1 MACGECVIPPLGYPG
16 CYPPAIPTDVGRR
29 IVRVSVPGLQGPPG
43 ETGALGYST
52 RTCASLGALSAA
64 VEKSG
69 IALDTLTEEG
79 SYVVTGATGL
89 PADFTADP
97 VFVTVTKAGTATV
110 QMVGGV
116 QGAEYKLFARTA
128 ADGAYGEFAQ
138 IGAKTDLTD
147 YAKKSEVATQIS
159 EAVNPVKTTAE
170 AAQAK
175 ANENAG
181 KITALGATVGEHTTK
196 LTSLESQVQTNTAA
210 IQKNAGDI
218 TTINVTLEELQAT
231 DIVLSGDF
239 SDPHKQLVNL
249 VDNTNFQIS
258 GSNIQNG
265 SSSYNKNSGTSYGYI
280 KLTTKE
286 QCTLSVTGYVS
297 SESNSD
303 FGGVYV
309 GSKIYKPT
317 QSQAKNGTADSTGTY
332 LIRQSGSNSSKE
344 YTMTLTA
351 NTTYY
356 LNFFYVKDSS
366 SNSNSD
372 QIFVSKIQYRAV
384 V

>member
-1 MACGECVIPPLGYPG
+1 MKNDLLGGAGEAYDTLKELADALVTNKN
-16 CYPPAIPTDVGRR
+16 AITA
-29 IVRVSVPGLQGPPG
+29 LQQIAQGHVQFDK
-43 ETGALGYST
+43 AQ
-52 RTCASLGALSAA
+52 SLNDEQKKQARANIGALSAA

-89 PADFTADP
+89 PADFTSDP

-159 EAVNPVKTTAE
+159 EAVNPVKATAE

-181 KITALGATVGEHTTK
+181 KITALEATVGEHTTK

-218 TTINVTLEELQAT
+218 TTINANIGTKQ
-231 DIVLSGDF
+231 DF
-239 SDPHKQLVNL
+239 VAAFEAAL
-249 VDNTNFQIS
+249 
-258 GSNIQNG
+258 
-265 SSSYNKNSGTSYGYI
+265 
-280 KLTTKE
+280 
-286 QCTLSVTGYVS
+286 
-297 SESNSD
+297 
-303 FGGVYV
+303 
-309 GSKIYKPT
+309 
-317 QSQAKNGTADSTGTY
+317 A
-332 LIRQSGSNSSKE
+332 
-344 YTMTLTA
+344 
-351 NTTYY
+351 
-356 LNFFYVKDSS
+356 
-366 SNSNSD
+366 
-372 QIFVSKIQYRAV
+372 
-384 V
+384 

>member
-1 MACGECVIPPLGYPG
+1 MAEISKSLES
-16 CYPPAIPTDVGRR
+16 
-29 IVRVSVPGLQGPPG
+29 RVSEFAARTGQEIKKVRGEIATSNTAAEALTQRVAANEGAITNLQSEVAKKVEIDDAQASATKTYSSQKVDSQITAAKQSVKNDLLGGAG
-43 ETGALGYST
+43 EAYDTLKELADALVTNKDAITALQQIAQGHVQFDK
-52 RTCASLGALSAA
+52 AQSLNDEQKKQARANIGALSAA

-89 PADFTADP
+89 PADFTSDP

-159 EAVNPVKTTAE
+159 EAVNPVKATAE

-181 KITALGATVGEHTTK
+181 KITALEATVGEHTTK

-218 TTINVTLEELQAT
+218 TTINANIGTKQDFVAT
-231 DIVLSGDF
+231 FEAAL
-239 SDPHKQLVNL
+239 
-249 VDNTNFQIS
+249 
-258 GSNIQNG
+258 
-265 SSSYNKNSGTSYGYI
+265 
-280 KLTTKE
+280 
-286 QCTLSVTGYVS
+286 
-297 SESNSD
+297 
-303 FGGVYV
+303 
-309 GSKIYKPT
+309 
-317 QSQAKNGTADSTGTY
+317 A
-332 LIRQSGSNSSKE
+332 
-344 YTMTLTA
+344 
-351 NTTYY
+351 
-356 LNFFYVKDSS
+356 
-366 SNSNSD
+366 
-372 QIFVSKIQYRAV
+372 
-384 V
+384 

>member
-1 MACGECVIPPLGYPG
+1 MAEISKSLES
-16 CYPPAIPTDVGRR
+16 
-29 IVRVSVPGLQGPPG
+29 RVSEFAARTGQEIKKVRGEIATSNTAAEALTQRVAANEGAITNLQSEVALKVEIDDAQASATKTYSSQKVDSQITAAKQSVKNDLLGGAG
-43 ETGALGYST
+43 EAYDTLKELADALVTNKDAITALQQIAQGHVQFDK
-52 RTCASLGALSAA
+52 AQSLNDEQKKQARANIGALSAA

-89 PADFTADP
+89 PADFTSDP

-159 EAVNPVKTTAE
+159 EAVNPVKATAE

-181 KITALGATVGEHTTK
+181 KITALEATVGEHTTK

-218 TTINVTLEELQAT
+218 TTINANIGTKQ
-231 DIVLSGDF
+231 DF
-239 SDPHKQLVNL
+239 VAAFEAAL
-249 VDNTNFQIS
+249 
-258 GSNIQNG
+258 
-265 SSSYNKNSGTSYGYI
+265 
-280 KLTTKE
+280 
-286 QCTLSVTGYVS
+286 
-297 SESNSD
+297 
-303 FGGVYV
+303 
-309 GSKIYKPT
+309 
-317 QSQAKNGTADSTGTY
+317 A
-332 LIRQSGSNSSKE
+332 
-344 YTMTLTA
+344 
-351 NTTYY
+351 
-356 LNFFYVKDSS
+356 
-366 SNSNSD
+366 
-372 QIFVSKIQYRAV
+372 
-384 V
+384 

>member
-1 MACGECVIPPLGYPG
+1 MAEISKSLES
-16 CYPPAIPTDVGRR
+16 
-29 IVRVSVPGLQGPPG
+29 RVSEFAARTGQEIKKVRGEIATSNTAAEALTQRVAANEGAITNLQSEVAQKVEIDDAQASATKTYSSQKVDSQITAAKQSVKNDLLGGAG
-43 ETGALGYST
+43 EAYDTLKELADALVTNKDAITALQQIAQGHVQFDK
-52 RTCASLGALSAA
+52 AQSLNDEQKKQARANIGALSAA

-89 PADFTADP
+89 PADFTSDP

-159 EAVNPVKTTAE
+159 EAVNPVKATAE

-181 KITALGATVGEHTTK
+181 KITALEATVGEHTTK

-218 TTINVTLEELQAT
+218 TTINANIGTKQ
-231 DIVLSGDF
+231 DF
-239 SDPHKQLVNL
+239 VAAFEAAL
-249 VDNTNFQIS
+249 
-258 GSNIQNG
+258 
-265 SSSYNKNSGTSYGYI
+265 
-280 KLTTKE
+280 
-286 QCTLSVTGYVS
+286 
-297 SESNSD
+297 
-303 FGGVYV
+303 
-309 GSKIYKPT
+309 
-317 QSQAKNGTADSTGTY
+317 A
-332 LIRQSGSNSSKE
+332 
-344 YTMTLTA
+344 
-351 NTTYY
+351 
-356 LNFFYVKDSS
+356 
-366 SNSNSD
+366 
-372 QIFVSKIQYRAV
+372 
-384 V
+384 

>member
-1 MACGECVIPPLGYPG
+1 MAEISKSLES
-16 CYPPAIPTDVGRR
+16 
-29 IVRVSVPGLQGPPG
+29 RVSEFAARTGQEIKKVRGEIATSNTAAEALTQRVAANEGAITNLQSEVAKKVEIDDAQASATKTYSSQKVDSQITAAKQAVKNDLLGGAG
-43 ETGALGYST
+43 EAYDTLKELADALVTNKDAITALQKIAQGHVQFDK
-52 RTCASLGALSAA
+52 AQSLNDEQKKQARANIGALSAA
-64 VEKSG
+64 VEKSD

-128 ADGAYGEFAQ
+128 SDGAYGEFAQ

-181 KITALGATVGEHTTK
+181 KITALEATVGEHTTK
-196 LTSLESQVQTNTAA
+196 LTSLESQIQTNTAA

-218 TTINVTLEELQAT
+218 TTINANIGTKQ
-231 DIVLSGDF
+231 DF
-239 SDPHKQLVNL
+239 VAAFEAAL
-249 VDNTNFQIS
+249 
-258 GSNIQNG
+258 
-265 SSSYNKNSGTSYGYI
+265 
-280 KLTTKE
+280 
-286 QCTLSVTGYVS
+286 
-297 SESNSD
+297 
-303 FGGVYV
+303 
-309 GSKIYKPT
+309 
-317 QSQAKNGTADSTGTY
+317 A
-332 LIRQSGSNSSKE
+332 
-344 YTMTLTA
+344 
-351 NTTYY
+351 
-356 LNFFYVKDSS
+356 
-366 SNSNSD
+366 
-372 QIFVSKIQYRAV
+372 
-384 V
+384 

>member
-1 MACGECVIPPLGYPG
+1 MAEISKSLES
-16 CYPPAIPTDVGRR
+16 
-29 IVRVSVPGLQGPPG
+29 RVSEFAARTGQEIKKVRGEIATSNTAAEALTQRVAANEGAITNLQSEIAKKVELDDTTPSATKVYSSQNVEAKITAAKQSVKDDLLGGAG
-43 ETGALGYST
+43 EAYDTLKELADALVTNKDAITALQQIAQGHVQFDK
-52 RTCASLGALSAA
+52 AQSLNDEQKKQARANIGALSAA

-89 PADFTADP
+89 PADFTSDP

-175 ANENAG
+175 ATENAG
-181 KITALGATVGEHTTK
+181 KITTLEATVGEHTTK
-196 LTSLESQVQTNTAA
+196 LSSLDGQVQTNTTA

-218 TTINVTLEELQAT
+218 TTIKADMGTKQ
-231 DIVLSGDF
+231 DF
-239 SDPHKQLVNL
+239 VAAFEAAL
-249 VDNTNFQIS
+249 
-258 GSNIQNG
+258 
-265 SSSYNKNSGTSYGYI
+265 
-280 KLTTKE
+280 
-286 QCTLSVTGYVS
+286 
-297 SESNSD
+297 
-303 FGGVYV
+303 
-309 GSKIYKPT
+309 
-317 QSQAKNGTADSTGTY
+317 A
-332 LIRQSGSNSSKE
+332 
-344 YTMTLTA
+344 
-351 NTTYY
+351 
-356 LNFFYVKDSS
+356 
-366 SNSNSD
+366 
-372 QIFVSKIQYRAV
+372 
-384 V
+384 

>member
-1 MACGECVIPPLGYPG
+1 MAEISKSLES
-16 CYPPAIPTDVGRR
+16 
-29 IVRVSVPGLQGPPG
+29 RVSEFAARTGQEIKKVRGEIATGNTAAEALTQRVAANEGAITALQGEVAKKVEIDDAQASATKTYSSQNVEAKITAAKQAVKNDLLGGAG
-43 ETGALGYST
+43 EAYDTLKELADALVTNKDAITALQQIAQGHVQFDKAQALNDDQKKQA
-52 RTCASLGALSAA
+52 RANIGALSAA

-69 IALDTLTEEG
+69 VALDTLTEEG

-128 ADGAYGEFAQ
+128 ADGDYGEFAQ

-181 KITALGATVGEHTTK
+181 KITALEATVGEHTTK
-196 LTSLESQVQTNTAA
+196 LTSLESQVQTNTTA

-218 TTINVTLEELQAT
+218 TTINANIGAKQ
-231 DIVLSGDF
+231 DF
-239 SDPHKQLVNL
+239 VAAFEAAL
-249 VDNTNFQIS
+249 
-258 GSNIQNG
+258 
-265 SSSYNKNSGTSYGYI
+265 
-280 KLTTKE
+280 
-286 QCTLSVTGYVS
+286 
-297 SESNSD
+297 
-303 FGGVYV
+303 
-309 GSKIYKPT
+309 
-317 QSQAKNGTADSTGTY
+317 A
-332 LIRQSGSNSSKE
+332 
-344 YTMTLTA
+344 
-351 NTTYY
+351 
-356 LNFFYVKDSS
+356 
-366 SNSNSD
+366 
-372 QIFVSKIQYRAV
+372 
-384 V
+384 

>member
-1 MACGECVIPPLGYPG
+1 MKSFLES
-16 CYPPAIPTDVGRR
+16 
-29 IVRVSVPGLQGPPG
+29 RVSEFAARTGQEIKKVRGEIATSNTAAEALTQRVAANEGAITNLQSEVAQKVEIDDAQASATKTYSSQKVDSQITAAKQSVKNDLLGGAG
-43 ETGALGYST
+43 EAYDTLKELADALVTNKDAITALQQIAQGHVQFDK
-52 RTCASLGALSAA
+52 AQSLNDEQKKQARANIGALSAA

-89 PADFTADP
+89 PADFTSDP

-159 EAVNPVKTTAE
+159 EAVNPVKATAE

-181 KITALGATVGEHTTK
+181 KITALEATVGEHTTK

-218 TTINVTLEELQAT
+218 TTINANIGTKQ
-231 DIVLSGDF
+231 DF
-239 SDPHKQLVNL
+239 VAAFEAAL
-249 VDNTNFQIS
+249 
-258 GSNIQNG
+258 
-265 SSSYNKNSGTSYGYI
+265 
-280 KLTTKE
+280 
-286 QCTLSVTGYVS
+286 
-297 SESNSD
+297 
-303 FGGVYV
+303 
-309 GSKIYKPT
+309 
-317 QSQAKNGTADSTGTY
+317 A
-332 LIRQSGSNSSKE
+332 
-344 YTMTLTA
+344 
-351 NTTYY
+351 
-356 LNFFYVKDSS
+356 
-366 SNSNSD
+366 
-372 QIFVSKIQYRAV
+372 
-384 V
+384 

>member
-1 MACGECVIPPLGYPG
+1 MAEISKSLES
-16 CYPPAIPTDVGRR
+16 
-29 IVRVSVPGLQGPPG
+29 RVSEFAARTGQEIKKVRGEIATSNTAAEALTQRVAANEGAITALQGEVAKKVEIDDAQASGTKTYSSQKVEAKITAAKQSVKDDLLGGAG
-43 ETGALGYST
+43 EAYDTLKELADALVTNKDAITALQQIAQGHVQFDK
-52 RTCASLGALSAA
+52 AQSLNDEQKKQARANIGALSAA

-89 PADFTADP
+89 PADFTSDP

-159 EAVNPVKTTAE
+159 EAVNPVKATAE

-181 KITALGATVGEHTTK
+181 KITA
-196 LTSLESQVQTNTAA
+196 LESQVQTNTAA

-218 TTINVTLEELQAT
+218 TTINANIGTKQ
-231 DIVLSGDF
+231 DF
-239 SDPHKQLVNL
+239 VAAFEAAL
-249 VDNTNFQIS
+249 
-258 GSNIQNG
+258 
-265 SSSYNKNSGTSYGYI
+265 
-280 KLTTKE
+280 
-286 QCTLSVTGYVS
+286 
-297 SESNSD
+297 
-303 FGGVYV
+303 
-309 GSKIYKPT
+309 
-317 QSQAKNGTADSTGTY
+317 A
-332 LIRQSGSNSSKE
+332 
-344 YTMTLTA
+344 
-351 NTTYY
+351 
-356 LNFFYVKDSS
+356 
-366 SNSNSD
+366 
-372 QIFVSKIQYRAV
+372 
-384 V
+384 

>member
-1 MACGECVIPPLGYPG
+1 MAEISKSLES
-16 CYPPAIPTDVGRR
+16 
-29 IVRVSVPGLQGPPG
+29 RVSEFAARTGQEIKKVRGEIATSNTAAEALTQRVAANEGAITALQGEVAKKVEIDDAQASGTKTYSSQKVDSQITAAKQAVKDDLLGGAG
-43 ETGALGYST
+43 EAYDTLKELADALVTNKDAITALQQIAQGHVQFDK
-52 RTCASLGALSAA
+52 AQSLNDEQKKQARANIGALSAA

-128 ADGAYGEFAQ
+128 ADGAFGEFAQ

-181 KITALGATVGEHTTK
+181 KITALEATVGEHTTK

-218 TTINVTLEELQAT
+218 TTINANIGTKQ
-231 DIVLSGDF
+231 DF
-239 SDPHKQLVNL
+239 VAAFEAAL
-249 VDNTNFQIS
+249 
-258 GSNIQNG
+258 
-265 SSSYNKNSGTSYGYI
+265 
-280 KLTTKE
+280 
-286 QCTLSVTGYVS
+286 
-297 SESNSD
+297 
-303 FGGVYV
+303 
-309 GSKIYKPT
+309 
-317 QSQAKNGTADSTGTY
+317 A
-332 LIRQSGSNSSKE
+332 
-344 YTMTLTA
+344 
-351 NTTYY
+351 
-356 LNFFYVKDSS
+356 
-366 SNSNSD
+366 
-372 QIFVSKIQYRAV
+372 
-384 V
+384 

>member
-1 MACGECVIPPLGYPG
+1 MAEISKSLES
-16 CYPPAIPTDVGRR
+16 
-29 IVRVSVPGLQGPPG
+29 RVSEFAARTGQEIKKVRGEIATGNTAAEALTQRVAANEGAITALQGEVAKKVEIDDAQASATKTYSSQNVEAKITAAKQAVKNDLLGGAG
-43 ETGALGYST
+43 EAYDTLKELADALVTNKDAITDLQKIAQGHVQFDK
-52 RTCASLGALSAA
+52 AQSLNDEQKKQARANIGALSAA

-170 AAQAK
+170 AAQAQ

-181 KITALGATVGEHTTK
+181 KITALEATVGEHTTK
-196 LTSLESQVQTNTAA
+196 LTSLESQVQTNTTA

-218 TTINVTLEELQAT
+218 TTINANIGAKQ
-231 DIVLSGDF
+231 DF
-239 SDPHKQLVNL
+239 VAAFEAAL
-249 VDNTNFQIS
+249 
-258 GSNIQNG
+258 
-265 SSSYNKNSGTSYGYI
+265 
-280 KLTTKE
+280 
-286 QCTLSVTGYVS
+286 
-297 SESNSD
+297 
-303 FGGVYV
+303 
-309 GSKIYKPT
+309 
-317 QSQAKNGTADSTGTY
+317 A
-332 LIRQSGSNSSKE
+332 
-344 YTMTLTA
+344 
-351 NTTYY
+351 
-356 LNFFYVKDSS
+356 
-366 SNSNSD
+366 
-372 QIFVSKIQYRAV
+372 
-384 V
+384 

>member
-1 MACGECVIPPLGYPG
+1 MSEISKSLES
-16 CYPPAIPTDVGRR
+16 
-29 IVRVSVPGLQGPPG
+29 RVSEFAARTGQEIKKVRGEIATSNTAAEALTKRVAANEGAITNLQSEVAQKVEIDDAQASATKTYSSQKVDSQITAAKQSVKNDLLGGAG
-43 ETGALGYST
+43 EAYDTLKELADALVTNKDAITALQQIAQGHVQFDK
-52 RTCASLGALSAA
+52 AQSLNDEQKKQARANIGALSAA

-89 PADFTADP
+89 PADFTSDP

-159 EAVNPVKTTAE
+159 EAVNPVKATAE

-181 KITALGATVGEHTTK
+181 KITALEATVGEHTTK

-218 TTINVTLEELQAT
+218 TTINANIGTKQ
-231 DIVLSGDF
+231 DF
-239 SDPHKQLVNL
+239 VAAFEAAL
-249 VDNTNFQIS
+249 
-258 GSNIQNG
+258 
-265 SSSYNKNSGTSYGYI
+265 
-280 KLTTKE
+280 
-286 QCTLSVTGYVS
+286 
-297 SESNSD
+297 
-303 FGGVYV
+303 
-309 GSKIYKPT
+309 
-317 QSQAKNGTADSTGTY
+317 A
-332 LIRQSGSNSSKE
+332 
-344 YTMTLTA
+344 
-351 NTTYY
+351 
-356 LNFFYVKDSS
+356 
-366 SNSNSD
+366 
-372 QIFVSKIQYRAV
+372 
-384 V
+384 

>member
-1 MACGECVIPPLGYPG
+1 MAEISKSLES
-16 CYPPAIPTDVGRR
+16 
-29 IVRVSVPGLQGPPG
+29 RVSEFAARTGQEIKKVRGEIATSNTAAEALTQRVAANEGAITALQGEVAKKVEIDDAQASGTKTYSSQKVEAKITAAKQSVKDDLLGGAG
-43 ETGALGYST
+43 EAYDTLKELADALVTNKDAITALQQIAQGHVQFDK
-52 RTCASLGALSAA
+52 AQSLNDEQKKQARANIGALSAA

-89 PADFTADP
+89 PADFTSDP

-159 EAVNPVKTTAE
+159 EAVNPVKATAE

-181 KITALGATVGEHTTK
+181 KITALEATVGEHTTK

-218 TTINVTLEELQAT
+218 TTINANIGTKQ
-231 DIVLSGDF
+231 DF
-239 SDPHKQLVNL
+239 VAAFEDAL
-249 VDNTNFQIS
+249 
-258 GSNIQNG
+258 
-265 SSSYNKNSGTSYGYI
+265 
-280 KLTTKE
+280 
-286 QCTLSVTGYVS
+286 
-297 SESNSD
+297 
-303 FGGVYV
+303 
-309 GSKIYKPT
+309 
-317 QSQAKNGTADSTGTY
+317 A
-332 LIRQSGSNSSKE
+332 
-344 YTMTLTA
+344 
-351 NTTYY
+351 
-356 LNFFYVKDSS
+356 
-366 SNSNSD
+366 
-372 QIFVSKIQYRAV
+372 
-384 V
+384 

>member
-1 MACGECVIPPLGYPG
+1 MAEISKSLES
-16 CYPPAIPTDVGRR
+16 
-29 IVRVSVPGLQGPPG
+29 RVSEFAARTGQEIKKVRGEIATGNTAAEALTQRVAANEGAITALQGEVAKKVEIDDAQASATKTYSSQNVEAKITAAKQAVKNDLLGGAG
-43 ETGALGYST
+43 EAYDTLKELADALVTNKDAITALQQIAQGHVQFDK
-52 RTCASLGALSAA
+52 AQSLNDEQKKQARANIGALSAA

-147 YAKKSEVATQIS
+147 YAKKSEVAAQIS

-181 KITALGATVGEHTTK
+181 KITALEATVGEHTTK

-218 TTINVTLEELQAT
+218 TTINANIGTKQ
-231 DIVLSGDF
+231 DF
-239 SDPHKQLVNL
+239 VAAFEAAL
-249 VDNTNFQIS
+249 
-258 GSNIQNG
+258 
-265 SSSYNKNSGTSYGYI
+265 
-280 KLTTKE
+280 
-286 QCTLSVTGYVS
+286 
-297 SESNSD
+297 
-303 FGGVYV
+303 
-309 GSKIYKPT
+309 
-317 QSQAKNGTADSTGTY
+317 A
-332 LIRQSGSNSSKE
+332 
-344 YTMTLTA
+344 
-351 NTTYY
+351 
-356 LNFFYVKDSS
+356 
-366 SNSNSD
+366 
-372 QIFVSKIQYRAV
+372 
-384 V
+384 

>member
-1 MACGECVIPPLGYPG
+1 MAEISKSLES
-16 CYPPAIPTDVGRR
+16 
-29 IVRVSVPGLQGPPG
+29 RVSEFAARTGQEIKKVRGEIATGNTAAEALTQRVAANEGAITNLQSEVAKKVEIDDAQASATKTYSSQKVDSQITAAKQSVKNDLLGGAG
-43 ETGALGYST
+43 EAYDTLKELADALVTNKDAITALQQIAQGHVQFDKAQALNDDQKKQA
-52 RTCASLGALSAA
+52 RANIGALSAA

-147 YAKKSEVATQIS
+147 YAKKPEVTAEI
-159 EAVNPVKTTAE
+159 EAAVNPVKTTAE
-170 AAQAK
+170 AAKTK

-181 KITALGATVGEHTTK
+181 KITALEATVGEHTTK

-218 TTINVTLEELQAT
+218 TTINANIGAKQ
-231 DIVLSGDF
+231 DF
-239 SDPHKQLVNL
+239 VAAFEAAL
-249 VDNTNFQIS
+249 
-258 GSNIQNG
+258 
-265 SSSYNKNSGTSYGYI
+265 
-280 KLTTKE
+280 
-286 QCTLSVTGYVS
+286 
-297 SESNSD
+297 
-303 FGGVYV
+303 
-309 GSKIYKPT
+309 
-317 QSQAKNGTADSTGTY
+317 A
-332 LIRQSGSNSSKE
+332 
-344 YTMTLTA
+344 
-351 NTTYY
+351 
-356 LNFFYVKDSS
+356 
-366 SNSNSD
+366 
-372 QIFVSKIQYRAV
+372 
-384 V
+384 

>member
-1 MACGECVIPPLGYPG
+1 MAEISKSLES
-16 CYPPAIPTDVGRR
+16 
-29 IVRVSVPGLQGPPG
+29 RVSEFAARTGQEIKKVRGEIATGNTAAEALTQRVAANEGAITALQGEVAKKVEIDDAQASATKTYSSQNVEAKITAAKQAVKNDLLGGAG
-43 ETGALGYST
+43 EAYDTLKELADALVTNKDAITALQKIAQGHVQFDK
-52 RTCASLGALSAA
+52 AQSLNDEQKKQARANIGALSAA

-69 IALDTLTEEG
+69 VALDTLTEEG

-128 ADGAYGEFAQ
+128 ADGDYGEFAQ

-181 KITALGATVGEHTTK
+181 KITALEATVGEHTTK
-196 LTSLESQVQTNTAA
+196 LTSLESQVQTNTTA

-218 TTINVTLEELQAT
+218 TTINANIGAKQ
-231 DIVLSGDF
+231 DF
-239 SDPHKQLVNL
+239 VAAFEAAL
-249 VDNTNFQIS
+249 
-258 GSNIQNG
+258 
-265 SSSYNKNSGTSYGYI
+265 
-280 KLTTKE
+280 
-286 QCTLSVTGYVS
+286 
-297 SESNSD
+297 
-303 FGGVYV
+303 
-309 GSKIYKPT
+309 
-317 QSQAKNGTADSTGTY
+317 A
-332 LIRQSGSNSSKE
+332 
-344 YTMTLTA
+344 
-351 NTTYY
+351 
-356 LNFFYVKDSS
+356 
-366 SNSNSD
+366 
-372 QIFVSKIQYRAV
+372 
-384 V
+384 

>member
-1 MACGECVIPPLGYPG
+1 MAEISKSLES
-16 CYPPAIPTDVGRR
+16 
-29 IVRVSVPGLQGPPG
+29 RVSEFAARTGQEIKKVRGEIATSNTAAEALTQRVAANEGAITALQGEVAKKVEIDDAQASATKTYSSQNVEAKITAAKQAVKNDLLGGAG
-43 ETGALGYST
+43 EAYDTLKELADALVTNKDAITALQKIAQGHVQFDK
-52 RTCASLGALSAA
+52 AQSLNDEQKKQARANIGALSAA

-89 PADFTADP
+89 PDDFTADP

-181 KITALGATVGEHTTK
+181 KITALEATVGEHTTK
-196 LTSLESQVQTNTAA
+196 LTSLESQVQTNTTA
-210 IQKNAGDI
+210 IQKNTGDI
-218 TTINVTLEELQAT
+218 TTINANIGAKQ
-231 DIVLSGDF
+231 DF
-239 SDPHKQLVNL
+239 VAAFEAAL
-249 VDNTNFQIS
+249 
-258 GSNIQNG
+258 
-265 SSSYNKNSGTSYGYI
+265 
-280 KLTTKE
+280 
-286 QCTLSVTGYVS
+286 
-297 SESNSD
+297 
-303 FGGVYV
+303 
-309 GSKIYKPT
+309 
-317 QSQAKNGTADSTGTY
+317 A
-332 LIRQSGSNSSKE
+332 
-344 YTMTLTA
+344 
-351 NTTYY
+351 
-356 LNFFYVKDSS
+356 
-366 SNSNSD
+366 
-372 QIFVSKIQYRAV
+372 
-384 V
+384 

>member
-1 MACGECVIPPLGYPG
+1 MAEISKSLES
-16 CYPPAIPTDVGRR
+16 
-29 IVRVSVPGLQGPPG
+29 RVSEFAARTGQEIKKVRGEIATSNTAAEALTQRVAANEGAITALQGEVAKKVEIDDAQASGTKTYSSQKVEAKITAAKQSVKDDLLGGAG
-43 ETGALGYST
+43 EAYDTLKELADALVTNKDAITALQQIAQGHVQFDK
-52 RTCASLGALSAA
+52 AQSLNDEQKKQARANIGALSAA

-89 PADFTADP
+89 PADFTSDP

-159 EAVNPVKTTAE
+159 EAVNPVKATAE

-181 KITALGATVGEHTTK
+181 KITALEATVGEHTTK
-196 LTSLESQVQTNTAA
+196 HTSLESQVQTNTAA

-218 TTINVTLEELQAT
+218 TTINANIGTKQ
-231 DIVLSGDF
+231 DF
-239 SDPHKQLVNL
+239 VAAFEAAL
-249 VDNTNFQIS
+249 
-258 GSNIQNG
+258 
-265 SSSYNKNSGTSYGYI
+265 
-280 KLTTKE
+280 
-286 QCTLSVTGYVS
+286 
-297 SESNSD
+297 
-303 FGGVYV
+303 
-309 GSKIYKPT
+309 
-317 QSQAKNGTADSTGTY
+317 A
-332 LIRQSGSNSSKE
+332 
-344 YTMTLTA
+344 
-351 NTTYY
+351 
-356 LNFFYVKDSS
+356 
-366 SNSNSD
+366 
-372 QIFVSKIQYRAV
+372 
-384 V
+384 

>member
-1 MACGECVIPPLGYPG
+1 MAEISKSLES
-16 CYPPAIPTDVGRR
+16 
-29 IVRVSVPGLQGPPG
+29 RVSEFAARTGQEIKKVRGEIATSNTAAEALTQRVAANEGAITNIQSEVAKKVEIDDAQASATKTYSSQKVDSQITAAKQSVKNDLLGGAGEAYDTLKELADALVTNNDAITALQQIAQGHVQFDKAQ
-43 ETGALGYST
+43 ALNDEQKKQA
-52 RTCASLGALSAA
+52 RENIGALSAA

-89 PADFTADP
+89 PADFTSDP

-159 EAVNPVKTTAE
+159 EAVNPVKATAE

-181 KITALGATVGEHTTK
+181 KITALEATVGEHTTK
-196 LTSLESQVQTNTAA
+196 LTSLESQVQTNTAT

-218 TTINVTLEELQAT
+218 TTINANIGTKQ
-231 DIVLSGDF
+231 DF
-239 SDPHKQLVNL
+239 VAAFEAAL
-249 VDNTNFQIS
+249 
-258 GSNIQNG
+258 
-265 SSSYNKNSGTSYGYI
+265 
-280 KLTTKE
+280 
-286 QCTLSVTGYVS
+286 
-297 SESNSD
+297 
-303 FGGVYV
+303 
-309 GSKIYKPT
+309 
-317 QSQAKNGTADSTGTY
+317 A
-332 LIRQSGSNSSKE
+332 
-344 YTMTLTA
+344 
-351 NTTYY
+351 
-356 LNFFYVKDSS
+356 
-366 SNSNSD
+366 
-372 QIFVSKIQYRAV
+372 
-384 V
+384 